1 MANKKLTYAQVA
13 DKLTKK
19 IGKLEEKIKNG
30 GRYKAGDQRMLDRL
44 NAKKEQLFAHQEQM
58 KQASFQKENTAL
70 MEKYGMSGQ
79 ATAGQQH
86 QMPDGSMMQGA
97 QHQYG
102 YGGMPKYFNGADLAQ
117 GAGQF
122 LGMAANYLPPG
133 FNALAGGVGAG
144 LENVGTGAD
153 FKEVATDV
161 GFGAAKKA
169 LGPMGSQVIGGVEQM
184 YDDRTNSASEQ
195 KDLWESRYDPN
206 YVQNQEAEAKQKS
219 TINNLGQLI
228 QGGMQFGGIEGAEG
242 SIAQMSP
249 DVTQMMSSMGG
260 MGMAYG
266 GNIPKYNLGGPTTPP
281 TLADIQRQ
289 YPQFTPE
296 EHQDLLR
303 TAFTKYNDVQNRRR
317 LAGQDYGEQSYYDA
331 DQNPNLTGDE
341 VYSSAASRA
350 PQNNNPISYNQ
361 SSSRESSAGGNYDQT
376 QSDIYNKLNSPAYT
390 QKNDLYYGNSSG
402 DAGAPKSEAG
412 PYDNYT
418 SSPNFDPNGGSNSG
432 SRFGDYAKMAGKYA
446 PTIYNTIKGF
456 EKPEQIGKGT
466 YYNPYE
472 QESMDLMRGR
482 RYNVDPELEANN
494 RSYNAMRGSI
504 GQAAGGDSSSYL
516 ATLGSALGNKQ
527 RADSRAYATKQN
539 MDNQYIGQEAQALS
553 GFGQGRAKADMYTD
567 DVNAQA
573 RARQGDYQAAAATGL
588 SQATFNEERNRNLSD
603 ADRIRANTLQGM
615 YGDYGYSTDDR
626 GDLTG
631 NTYYKGNR
639 GYNG

>member
-1 MANKKLTYAQVA
+1 MANKKLTYAQAA
-13 DKLTKK
+13 DKITKK
-19 IGKLEEKIKNG
+19 IGKLEDDIKNG
-30 GRYKAGDQRMLDRL
+30 DRFAKASAKKMLPRL
-44 NAKKEQLFAHQEQM
+44 EAKKEQLFAHQEQM
-58 KQASFQKENTAL
+58 KQASFQKENAAL

-79 ATAGQQH
+79 ATAGPQH
-86 QMPDGSMMQGA
+86 QMPDGSMMPGA

-117 GAGQF
+117 GTGQV

-133 FNALAGGVGAG
+133 INALAGGIGAG

-169 LGPMGSQVIGGVEQM
+169 FGPMGNQVVGGIEQI

-206 YVQNQEAEAKQKS
+206 YEQNQEKEQNQRN
-219 TINNLGQLI
+219 TINALGQVV
-228 QGGMQFGGIEGAEG
+228 QGGMKLGGIEGAEG
-242 SIAQMSP
+242 SMAQMSP
-249 DVTQMMSSMGG
+249 DVMQTIPTMGG
-260 MGMAYG
+260 MNMAYG
-266 GNIPKYNLGGPTTPP
+266 GNIPKYYLGGPTTPP

-303 TAFTKYNDVQNRRR
+303 TAFTRYNDVQNRRR
-317 LAGQDYGEQSYYDA
+317 LAGQDYGEPAYYDA

-341 VYSSAASRA
+341 VYPSAASSQA
-350 PQNNNPISYNQ
+350 QNNNPISYNQ
-361 SSSRESSAGGNYDQT
+361 SSSRESSASGNYDQT

-418 SSPNFDPNGGSNSG
+418 SSPDFDPNGGSDSS
-432 SRFGDYAKMAGKYA
+432 SRFADYAKMAGKYA
-446 PTIYNTIKGF
+446 PTIYNTIRGAQKA
-456 EKPEQIGKGT
+456 EQLGKGT

-472 QESMDLMRGR
+472 QQSMDLMRGR
-482 RYNVDPELEANN
+482 RYNVDPEIEANQ

-516 ATLGSALGNKQ
+516 ATLGSALRNKQ
-527 RADSRAYATKQN
+527 RADSRAYAMKQN

-553 GFGQGRAKADMYTD
+553 GFGQGRAQADMYTD
-567 DVNAQA
+567 DINARNRAA
-573 RARQGDYQAAAATGL
+573 RNAYQGAAATGL
-588 SQATFNEERNRNLSD
+588 SQAVFNEERMANLSD
-603 ADRIRANTLQGM
+603 ADKIRANTLQAM
-615 YGDYGYSTDDR
+615 YGDYGYSQDDR
-626 GDLTG
+626 GRLTG
-631 NTYYKGNR
+631 NTYYRGNR
-639 GYNG
+639 YI

>member
-1 MANKKLTYAQVA
+1 MASKKLTYAQVA

-19 IGKLEEKIKNG
+19 IGKLEEKIKQG
-30 GRYKAGDQRMLDRL
+30 GRYKAGDERMLSVL
-44 NAKKEQLFAHQEQM
+44 NQKKEQLFAHQEQM
-58 KQASFQKENTAL
+58 KKDAYQKENTAL
-70 MEKYGMSGQ
+70 MNKYGMSEQ

-86 QMPDGSMMQGA
+86 QMPDGSMMPGA

-102 YGGMPKYFNGADLAQ
+102 YGGIPKYFNGADLAQ
-117 GAGQF
+117 GTGQF

-133 FNALAGGVGAG
+133 VSSLVGGLGAG

-153 FKEVATDV
+153 FKEVVTDV

-169 LGPMGSQVIGGVEQM
+169 LGPMGNQVIGGVEQM
-184 YDDRTNSASEQ
+184 YNDSNNSASEQ

-206 YVQNQEAEAKQKS
+206 YVQNQEKEQNQRN
-219 TINNLGQLI
+219 TINNVGQLI
-228 QGGMQFGGIEGAEG
+228 QGGMQLGGIEGAEG

-249 DVTQMMSSMGG
+249 NEMQMLSGMGG

-281 TLADIQRQ
+281 TIADIQRQ

-296 EHQDLLR
+296 EHQNLLR
-303 TAFTKYNDVQNRRR
+303 QAFTKYNDVQNRRR
-317 LAGQDYGEQSYYDA
+317 LAGQDYGEPAYYDA
-331 DQNPNLTGDE
+331 DQNPNLTGNE
-341 VYSSAASRA
+341 VYPSAASRQS
-350 PQNNNPISYNQ
+350 QNNNPISYNQ
-361 SSSRESSAGGNYDQT
+361 KSSRESSAAGNYDQT
-376 QSDIYNKLNSPAYT
+376 QSDIYNKLNSPDYT

-418 SSPNFDPNGGSNSG
+418 SSPDFDPNGGNKSG

-456 EKPEQIGKGT
+456 QKPEQVGKGT

-472 QESMDLMRGR
+472 QESMDLMKGR

-527 RADSRAYATKQN
+527 RADSRAYAMKQN
-539 MDNQYIGQEAQALS
+539 MDNQYIGQEAQALT

-626 GDLTG
+626 GYLTG

-639 GYNG
+639 GN